1 MGGAGTRGGF
11 QTRGWGE
18 AQSDFSGQLA
28 PQTLTAAVHGQRTAG
43 SEQWEAQSQ
52 SRGDQNTHR
61 ASMGHWATQTL
72 DTDYCLQRPSMIHTW
87 TT

>member
-1 MGGAGTRGGF
+1 MGRDWHQRRVPNKGAG
-11 QTRGWGE
+11 GE
-18 AQSDFSGQLA
+18 AQCDFSGQLA

-61 ASMGHWATQTL
+61 ASIRHWVTQTL
-72 DTDYCLQRPSMIHTW
+72 TTASNDLQ
-87 TT
+87 